1 MGSSAPVAALL
12 EELNEEELNV
22 IAPAA
27 APAAAARRPSASA
40 PARLRAHAASLSSQV
55 PDELAAFVARRAGA
69 DFADG
74 RAVRLVAAA
83 AQAFAVE
90 VLAGAKGV
98 ADNRDRATEIKKRA
112 DGFSVRDRTPTL
124 LAEDL
129 AAALAARGVAAEA
142 PPYQMGAGAEAPR

>member
-1 MGSSAPVAALL
+1 MGSAAPVAALL
-12 EELNEEELNV
+12 EELNETELTV
-22 IAPAA
+22 RAAPPPPPRAPA
-27 APAAAARRPSASA
+27 PRP
-40 PARLRAHAASLSSQV
+40 RAHPASRAAQV
-55 PDELAAFVARRAGA
+55 PDELAAFVSRRAGA

-129 AAALAARGVAAEA
+129 AAALAKHGVAAET
-142 PPYQMGAGAEAPR
+142 PPYQLSAEAPR

>member
-1 MGSSAPVAALL
+1 M
-12 EELNEEELNV
+12 
-22 IAPAA
+22 
-27 APAAAARRPSASA
+27 
-40 PARLRAHAASLSSQV
+40 
-55 PDELAAFVARRAGA
+55 
-69 DFADG
+69 
-74 RAVRLVAAA
+74 RLVAAA

-129 AAALAARGVAAEA
+129 VAALAKHGVAAEA
-142 PPYQMGAGAEAPR
+142 PPYQLGAEAPR